1 MQLNIIDS
9 IKPKPNPNLDV
20 PQKPN
25 PNPTLDPKQ
34 AWPEFRQTV

>member
-25 PNPTLDPKQ
+25 PNPTPDPKQ